1 MPVDYLGF
9 SCEASQLADPAFF
22 APDNRELVSLF
33 RTLTPQ
39 GILRLCGNSSELC
52 WWKTDAGDQPPRL
65 PESALRDDNWMPKSF
80 TAIEPPAVDNLADF
94 LDETGWRVIYG
105 LNLGTG
111 TPERDA
117 EEAAYV
123 ARRLGNKLLYFQ
135 IGNEPEFYRNDNNR
149 LRSPGWNFDA

>member
-1 MPVDYLGF
+1 
-9 SCEASQLADPAFF
+9 
-22 APDNRELVSLF
+22 
-33 RTLTPQ
+33 
-39 GILRLCGNSSELC
+39 
-52 WWKTDAGDQPPRL
+52 
-65 PESALRDDNWMPKSF
+65 MPKVF

-111 TPERDA
+111 TPELDA